1 MNTKVGS
8 VSLKQNEILNPMHDV
23 NIILIDPILLRNVF
37 GGTTLE
43 RRK

>member
-1 MNTKVGS
+1 MNTEVGG

-23 NIILIDPILLRNVF
+23 NIILIYPVLLRYVF